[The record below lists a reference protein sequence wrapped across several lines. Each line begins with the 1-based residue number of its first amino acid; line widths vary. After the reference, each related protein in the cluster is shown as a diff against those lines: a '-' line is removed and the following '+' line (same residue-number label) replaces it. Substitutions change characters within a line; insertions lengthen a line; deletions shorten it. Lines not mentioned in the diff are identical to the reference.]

1 MEYLSW
7 VWKLRPKSTQPL
19 IQRALFFIKRS
30 TVKIADARAH
40 HQKAK
45 MPGLEALHSLVIYLH
60 FEWFD

>member
-1 MEYLSW
+1 VVMEISSQINSAIDPTGL
-7 VWKLRPKSTQPL
+7 L
-19 IQRALFFIKRS
+19 FIKRS

>member
-30 TVKIADARAH
+30 TVKFAEARPH

-45 MPGLEALHSLVIYLH
+45 CLVWRLLHSLVIYLH
-60 FEWFD
+60 FEWLD